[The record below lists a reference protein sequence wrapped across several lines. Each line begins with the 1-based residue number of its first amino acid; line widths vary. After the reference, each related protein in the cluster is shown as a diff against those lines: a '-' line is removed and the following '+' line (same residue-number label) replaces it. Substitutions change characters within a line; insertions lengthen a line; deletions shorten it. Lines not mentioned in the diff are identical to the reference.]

1 MNRNIYW
8 SGLQDGLLYLPNN
21 TILSCFLY
29 DHYKVATTNESNN
42 FADPEVFAVSF
53 GSSGVT
59 WLSYTQ
65 LTKTN
70 LHNTYTS
77 TNKLLLDIKNKAS

>member
-1 MNRNIYW
+1 
-8 SGLQDGLLYLPNN
+8 LQDGLLYLPNN

-59 WLSYTQ
+59 
-65 LTKTN
+65 
-70 LHNTYTS
+70 
-77 TNKLLLDIKNKAS
+77 